1 MPVLRVI
8 TLSTNERDLIVG
20 GQAVIEGV
28 MMRTPNAYAVAVR
41 KADGTIVNISARLP
55 KWSDK
60 YPLLKLP
67 VLRGSAV
74 LVQSM
79 GLGIKALNY
88 SANEAFGDAQE
99 AEAKEM
105 KVALTPAV
113 IEGEGDFAGLTG
125 AVPGL
130 FPVPTQDRARD
141 EMKKGG
147 TAAAAG
153 SIIFAMIFNILLFV
167 AAPLLLTNALFIGAG
182 WAPSPAATAA
192 SSSPTAGSAA
202 SVSVADGGNTNS
214 NSGAAWYSRA
224 WRTVRTYLHPVRP
237 SVSFN
242 LVDGVIRMT
251 FFLIM
256 IFSFSLLKDIR
267 RVFEYHG
274 AEHKTV
280 FTWEAGLPLTVEN
293 ARPQPRQH
301 PRCGTSFLM
310 VVMLVSIALFSV
322 IKFDSLVYNFLVRLA
337 LVPLVAGLSYEII
350 RLSAK
355 KESGWFFKMIT
366 RPGVWLQNIT
376 TQEPDDQQLEVAIEA
391 LKESLK
397 LEPKPPQA
405 ALAPLS

>member
-1 MPVLRVI
+1 
-8 TLSTNERDLIVG
+8 LIVG

-28 MMRTPNAYAVAVR
+28 MMRTPNAYAIAVR
-41 KADGTIVNISARLP
+41 KADGTIVNTAARLP
-55 KWSDK
+55 RWGDK

-88 SANEAFGDAQE
+88 SANEAFGDVQE
-99 AEAKEM
+99 AEAKEVR
-105 KVALTPAV
+105 VALTPAV

-130 FPVPTQDRARD
+130 FPVPTEKRAKD

-153 SIIFAMIFNILLFV
+153 SIIFAMIFNVLLFV

-182 WAPSPAATAA
+182 WAPSPSSAAVVTSQQTAGATANVT
-192 SSSPTAGSAA
+192 P
-202 SVSVADGGNTNS
+202 ADGSSASNV
-214 NSGAAWYSRA
+214 NSGANAGSNDAWYSRG
-224 WRTVRTYLHPVRP
+224 WRTVKTYLHPVRP
-237 SVSFN
+237 SVAFN
-242 LVDGVIRMT
+242 LIDGVIRMS
-251 FFLIM
+251 FFLMM

-280 FTWEAGLPLTVEN
+280 FTWEKGLALTVEN

-376 TQEPDDQQLEVAIEA
+376 TQEPDDGQLEVAIEA

-397 LEPKPPQA
+397 LEPAPGEA